1 MRIVCLP
8 KGSIRYS
15 SSSPQCRA
23 KLDLGL
29 QESPKETCSVGIS
42 VKVQI
47 PTLPQRSIQR
57 KEVRAGDLGAAE
69 TEGGKEGSQSEAV
82 IGQHL
87 GKTPR
92 RIYMT
97 EPKIEVRVCRM

>member
-23 KLDLGL
+23 KLELGL

-47 PTLPQRSIQR
+47 PTLPQRSSAR
-57 KEVRAGDLGAAE
+57 KLELG
-69 TEGGKEGSQSEAV
+69 TSGLLRLREG
-82 IGQHL
+82 
-87 GKTPR
+87 R
-92 RIYMT
+92 RGH
-97 EPKIEVRVCRM
+97 KVKRS